1 MLGLLGDNGAGKS
14 TLLKILTGFHRP
26 SSGKIYFQGK
36 EIELKSVS
44 HARSLGI
51 EPVYQDLAL
60 INELNVYRNM
70 FLQRE
75 IMYNRFLGI
84 LDDRAMRERA
94 IEQLNGMGVN
104 IPNVDVEISKLSG
117 GQRQAIAVARS
128 VFANAK
134 VLLLDEPTA
143 AMGVKES
150 AMILDLIRRLKEK
163 GEVSIILVA
172 HNYAHIF
179 DVCDRV
185 NLLQNGEITF
195 DRTTRETSVEEL
207 MNLVLHEIRSAR
219 ETVGRLEFSP
229 SQHRLVSLVRR
240 DRQTVTPYQKNRVN
254 ERAGS
259 AMCLRMGSILNCTR
273 RGSNPQPTAP
283 EAVALSN

>member
-1 MLGLLGDNGAGKS
+1 MSEEVLRTEHLSKSFGRVTALRDASIRLAKGEVLGLLGDNGAGKS

-26 SSGKIYFQGK
+26 SSGKIYFQG
-36 EIELKSVS
+36 EEVELKSVS

-75 IMYNRFLGI
+75 IMSNRFLGI
-84 LDDRAMRERA
+84 LDDRTMRERA
-94 IEQLNGMGVN
+94 IEQLNDIGVN
-104 IPNVDVEISKLSG
+104 IPKVDVEISKLSG

-163 GEVSIILVA
+163 GEVSVILVA
-172 HNYAHIF
+172 HNYAHVF

-185 NLLQNGEITF
+185 SLLQNGEITF
-195 DRTTRETSVEEL
+195 DRQTRETSVEEL

-219 ETVGRLEFSP
+219 ETIERL
-229 SQHRLVSLVRR
+229 
-240 DRQTVTPYQKNRVN
+240 
-254 ERAGS
+254 
-259 AMCLRMGSILNCTR
+259 
-273 RGSNPQPTAP
+273 
-283 EAVALSN
+283 

>member
-1 MLGLLGDNGAGKS
+1 MNEEVLRTEHISKSFGRVTALRNASIRLAKGEVLGLLGDNGAGKS
-14 TLLKILTGFHRP
+14 TLMKILTGFHKP
-26 SSGKIYFQGK
+26 DGGKVYFQGN
-36 EIELKSVS
+36 EMELRSVS

-60 INELNVYRNM
+60 INELSVYRNM

-75 IMYNRFLGI
+75 IMYGGVLRI
-84 LDDRAMRERA
+84 LNDGAMREHARDH
-94 IEQLNGMGVN
+94 LNRMGVN
-104 IPNVDVEISKLSG
+104 IPSVDVEISKLSG

-128 VFANAK
+128 VYTNAK

-143 AMGVKES
+143 AMGVRES

-163 GEVSIILVA
+163 GEVSIIIVA

-195 DRTTRETSVEEL
+195 DRSTKETSVEEL
-207 MNLVLHEIRSAR
+207 MNLVLHELRSAR
-219 ETVGRLEFSP
+219 ESIGRS
-229 SQHRLVSLVRR
+229 
-240 DRQTVTPYQKNRVN
+240 
-254 ERAGS
+254 
-259 AMCLRMGSILNCTR
+259 
-273 RGSNPQPTAP
+273 
-283 EAVALSN
+283 

>member
-1 MLGLLGDNGAGKS
+1 MSEEVLRAEHISKSFGRVAALRDASIHLNKGEVLGLLGDNGAGKS
-14 TLLKILTGFHRP
+14 TLLKILTGFLRP
-26 SSGKIYFQGK
+26 DGGKIYFQGK
-36 EIELKSVS
+36 EIELRSVS

-75 IMYNRFLGI
+75 IMQNRFLGI

-104 IPNVDVEISKLSG
+104 IPKVDVEISKLSG

-128 VFANAK
+128 VYANAK

-163 GEVSIILVA
+163 GEVSIIIVA

-195 DRTTRETSVEEL
+195 DRLTRDTSVEEL
-207 MNLVLHEIRSAR
+207 MNLVLHEIRTAR
-219 ETVGRLEFSP
+219 ETIA
-229 SQHRLVSLVRR
+229 RR
-240 DRQTVTPYQKNRVN
+240 
-254 ERAGS
+254 
-259 AMCLRMGSILNCTR
+259 
-273 RGSNPQPTAP
+273 
-283 EAVALSN
+283 

>member
-1 MLGLLGDNGAGKS
+1 MTEEILRTEHMSKSFGRVRALRDASIRLMKGEVLGLLGDNGAGKS
-14 TLLKILTGFHRP
+14 TLMKIITGFHKP
-26 SSGKIYFQGK
+26 SSGKLYFEGK

-75 IMYNRFLGI
+75 LMYGGFLRI
-84 LDDRAMRERA
+84 LNDRAMRERA
-94 IEQLNGMGVN
+94 RQQLKQMGVN
-104 IPNVDVEISKLSG
+104 IPSVDVEISKLSG
-117 GQRQAIAVARS
+117 GQRQAVAVARS
-128 VFANAK
+128 VYANAK

-143 AMGVKES
+143 AMGVRES

-163 GEVSIILVA
+163 GEVSIIIVA

-185 NLLQNGEITF
+185 NLMQKGEITF
-195 DRTTRETSVEEL
+195 DRSTKETSVEEL
-207 MNLVLHEIRSAR
+207 MNLVLHELRSAR
-219 ETVGRLEFSP
+219 ESIGRS
-229 SQHRLVSLVRR
+229 
-240 DRQTVTPYQKNRVN
+240 
-254 ERAGS
+254 
-259 AMCLRMGSILNCTR
+259 
-273 RGSNPQPTAP
+273 
-283 EAVALSN
+283 

>member
-1 MLGLLGDNGAGKS
+1 VTQEILRAEHISKSFGRIRALRDASIRLMKGEVLGLLGDNGAGKS
-14 TLLKILTGFHRP
+14 TLMKILTGFHKP
-26 SSGKIYFQGK
+26 STGKLYFEGK

-60 INELNVYRNM
+60 ISELNVYRNM

-75 IMYNRFLGI
+75 LMWGGFLRI

-94 IEQLNGMGVN
+94 KQQLQRMGVN
-104 IPNVDVEISKLSG
+104 IPSVDVEISKLSG

-128 VFANAK
+128 VYTSGAK

-143 AMGVKES
+143 AMGVRES

-163 GEVSIILVA
+163 GDLSVIIVA

-179 DVCDRV
+179 DVCDRI
-185 NLLQNGEITF
+185 NLLQNGEIAL
-195 DRTTRETSVEEL
+195 DRSTKETSIEEL
-207 MNLVLHEIRSAR
+207 MNLVLHELRSAR
-219 ETVGRLEFSP
+219 ENVGPGR
-229 SQHRLVSLVRR
+229 
-240 DRQTVTPYQKNRVN
+240 
-254 ERAGS
+254 
-259 AMCLRMGSILNCTR
+259 
-273 RGSNPQPTAP
+273 
-283 EAVALSN
+283 

>member
-1 MLGLLGDNGAGKS
+1 MNREILRTEHVSKSFGRVQALRDASIRLLKGEVLGLLGDNGAGKS
-14 TLLKILTGFHRP
+14 TLMKILTGFHKP
-26 SSGKIYFQGK
+26 TSGKLFFEGK
-36 EIELKSVS
+36 EIDLKSVS

-60 INELNVYRNM
+60 INELSVYRNM

-75 IMYNRFLGI
+75 LMYGGILRI

-94 IEQLNGMGVN
+94 KSQLKEMGVN
-104 IPNVDVEISKLSG
+104 IPSVDLEISKLSG

-128 VFANAK
+128 VYANAK

-143 AMGVKES
+143 AMGVRES

-163 GEVSIILVA
+163 GDVSVIIVA

-185 NLLQNGEITF
+185 CLLQNGPITF
-195 DRTTRETSVEEL
+195 DRQTHETSVEEL
-207 MNLVLHEIRSAR
+207 MNLVLHEIREAR
-219 ETVGRLEFSP
+219 EKIS
-229 SQHRLVSLVRR
+229 
-240 DRQTVTPYQKNRVN
+240 KK
-254 ERAGS
+254 
-259 AMCLRMGSILNCTR
+259 
-273 RGSNPQPTAP
+273 
-283 EAVALSN
+283 

>member
-1 MLGLLGDNGAGKS
+1 MNEEVLRTEHISKSFGRVTALRDASIRLARGEVLGLLGDNGAGKS
-14 TLLKILTGFHRP
+14 TLLKILTGFHQP
-26 SSGKIYFQGK
+26 SSGKIYFQGE

-75 IMYNRFLGI
+75 IMYNHLLGI
-84 LDDRAMRERA
+84 LDDRTMRERA
-94 IEQLNGMGVN
+94 IEQLDGMGVN
-104 IPNVDVEISKLSG
+104 IPSVDVEISKLSG

-150 AMILDLIRRLKEK
+150 AMILDLIRRLKER
-163 GEVSIILVA
+163 GDASVILVA

-185 NLLQNGEITF
+185 SLLQNGAITF
-195 DRTTRETSVEEL
+195 DKPTRDTSVEEL
-207 MNLVLHEIRSAR
+207 MNLVLHEIRTAR
-219 ETVGRLEFSP
+219 
-229 SQHRLVSLVRR
+229 
-240 DRQTVTPYQKNRVN
+240 
-254 ERAGS
+254 
-259 AMCLRMGSILNCTR
+259 
-273 RGSNPQPTAP
+273 
-283 EAVALSN
+283 EAVARSA